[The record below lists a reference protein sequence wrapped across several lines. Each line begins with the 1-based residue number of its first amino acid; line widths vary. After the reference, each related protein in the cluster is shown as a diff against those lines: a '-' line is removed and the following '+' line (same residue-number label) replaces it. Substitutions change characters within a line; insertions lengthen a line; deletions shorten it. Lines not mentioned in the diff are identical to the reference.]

1 MSSCTL
7 FSDFILGQKFV
18 TLIGRQTSCWF
29 SLPVKKV
36 KYGGEFN
43 KESMMMYNKA
53 HMNDMSPAAG
63 SIGQGY

>member
-1 MSSCTL
+1 MKLTGL
-7 FSDFILGQKFV
+7 D
-18 TLIGRQTSCWF
+18 IG
-29 SLPVKKV
+29 K
-36 KYGGEFN
+36 FN